1 MQKPVSAMPPQE
13 PENKCLGCL
22 FMKLETIPSQTQ
34 KPSQSTTTTPI
45 NLHLTIQF
53 NEQREQLL
61 EGRVKFGLKGGKLS
75 VKLKNGKISLS
86 SSHLSGSCKL
96 AIQQEQEQEDSENQ
110 SDREASMGKG
120 KLEEKIN
127 PSPKKTT
134 GRTDNV
140 QFTTCQTSIK
150 GSEVIPVWVFGV
162 EPSEPVLKGLL
173 KNALLATINVKAKPC
188 YVEAI
193 FHVLPQDVC
202 LTEAEGIWPQN
213 ISKKRRL
220 IIERAIVRHFFKRKL
235 MPYLSRQQLRYD

>member
-1 MQKPVSAMPPQE
+1 
-13 PENKCLGCL
+13 
-22 FMKLETIPSQTQ
+22 MKLEAIPSQSEKQ
-34 KPSQSTTTTPI
+34 SQSTTTQL

-53 NEQREQLL
+53 NEQQEQLL
-61 EGRVKFGLKGGKLS
+61 EGRIKFGLKGGKLS

-86 SSHLSGSCKL
+86 SNHLSSSYKL
-96 AIQQEQEQEDSENQ
+96 AIQQERQQEKSENQ
-110 SDREASMGKG
+110 SLDTSLSEG
-120 KLEEKIN
+120 KLEGKTN
-127 PSPKKTT
+127 PTPKNTI
-134 GRTDNV
+134 GRTDNI
-140 QFTTCQTSIK
+140 QFTTCQVTIK
-150 GSEVIPVWVFGV
+150 GSEEIPVWVIGV
-162 EPSEPVLKGLL
+162 ESTESVLKGLL

-202 LTEAEGIWPQN
+202 LSEAEGIWPQN

>member
-1 MQKPVSAMPPQE
+1 
-13 PENKCLGCL
+13 
-22 FMKLETIPSQTQ
+22 MKLEAIPSQSEKQ
-34 KPSQSTTTTPI
+34 SQSTTTQL

-53 NEQREQLL
+53 NEQQEQLL
-61 EGRVKFGLKGGKLS
+61 EGRIKFGLKGGKLS

-86 SSHLSGSCKL
+86 SNHLSGSYKL
-96 AIQQEQEQEDSENQ
+96 AIQQERQQEKSENQ
-110 SDREASMGKG
+110 SLDTSLSEG
-120 KLEEKIN
+120 KLEEKTN
-127 PSPKKTT
+127 PTPKNTI
-134 GRTDNV
+134 GRTDNI
-140 QFTTCQTSIK
+140 QFTTCQVTIK
-150 GSEVIPVWVFGV
+150 GSEEIPVWVIGV
-162 EPSEPVLKGLL
+162 ESTESVLKGLL

-202 LTEAEGIWPQN
+202 LSEAEGIWPQN

>member
-1 MQKPVSAMPPQE
+1 
-13 PENKCLGCL
+13 
-22 FMKLETIPSQTQ
+22 MKLEAIPSQSEKQ
-34 KPSQSTTTTPI
+34 SQSTTTQI

-53 NEQREQLL
+53 NEQQEQLL
-61 EGRVKFGLKGGKLS
+61 EGRIKFGLKGGKLS

-86 SSHLSGSCKL
+86 SNHLSGSYKL
-96 AIQQEQEQEDSENQ
+96 AIQQERQQEKSENQ
-110 SDREASMGKG
+110 SVDTSLSEG
-120 KLEEKIN
+120 KLEGKTN
-127 PSPKKTT
+127 PTPKNTT
-134 GRTDNV
+134 GRTDNI
-140 QFTTCQTSIK
+140 QFTTCQVTLK
-150 GSEVIPVWVFGV
+150 GSEEIPVWVIGV
-162 EPSEPVLKGLL
+162 ESTESVLKGLL

-202 LTEAEGIWPQN
+202 LSEAEGIWPQN

>member
-1 MQKPVSAMPPQE
+1 
-13 PENKCLGCL
+13 
-22 FMKLETIPSQTQ
+22 MKLEAIPSQSEKQ
-34 KPSQSTTTTPI
+34 SQSTTTQI

-53 NEQREQLL
+53 NEQQEQLL
-61 EGRVKFGLKGGKLS
+61 EGRIKFGLKGGKLS

-86 SSHLSGSCKL
+86 SKHLSGSYKL
-96 AIQQEQEQEDSENQ
+96 AIQQERQQEKSENQ
-110 SDREASMGKG
+110 SVDTSLSEG
-120 KLEEKIN
+120 KLEGKTN
-127 PSPKKTT
+127 PTPKNTT
-134 GRTDNV
+134 GRTDNI
-140 QFTTCQTSIK
+140 QFTTCQVTIK
-150 GSEVIPVWVFGV
+150 GSEEIPVWVIGV
-162 EPSEPVLKGLL
+162 ESTESVLKGLL

-202 LTEAEGIWPQN
+202 LSEAEGIWPQN

>member
-1 MQKPVSAMPPQE
+1 
-13 PENKCLGCL
+13 
-22 FMKLETIPSQTQ
+22 MKLEAIPSQSEKQ
-34 KPSQSTTTTPI
+34 SQSTTTQI

-53 NEQREQLL
+53 NEQQEQLL
-61 EGRVKFGLKGGKLS
+61 EGRIKFGLKGGKLS

-86 SSHLSGSCKL
+86 SNHLSGSYKL
-96 AIQQEQEQEDSENQ
+96 AIQQERQQEKSENQ
-110 SDREASMGKG
+110 SVDTSLSEG
-120 KLEEKIN
+120 KLEGKTN
-127 PSPKKTT
+127 PTPKNTT
-134 GRTDNV
+134 GRTDNI
-140 QFTTCQTSIK
+140 QFTTCQVTIK
-150 GSEVIPVWVFGV
+150 GSEEIPVWVIGV
-162 EPSEPVLKGLL
+162 ESTESVLKGLL

-202 LTEAEGIWPQN
+202 LSEAEGIWPQN

>member
-1 MQKPVSAMPPQE
+1 
-13 PENKCLGCL
+13 
-22 FMKLETIPSQTQ
+22 MKLEAIPSQSEKQ
-34 KPSQSTTTTPI
+34 SQSTTTQL

-53 NEQREQLL
+53 NEQQEQLL
-61 EGRVKFGLKGGKLS
+61 EGRIKFGLKGGKLS

-86 SSHLSGSCKL
+86 SNHLSGSYKL
-96 AIQQEQEQEDSENQ
+96 AIQQARQQEKSENQ
-110 SDREASMGKG
+110 SVDTSWSEA
-120 KLEEKIN
+120 KLEGKTN
-127 PSPKKTT
+127 PTPKNTT
-134 GRTDNV
+134 TRTDNI
-140 QFTTCQTSIK
+140 QFTTCQVTIK
-150 GSEVIPVWVFGV
+150 GSEEIPVWVIGV
-162 EPSEPVLKGLL
+162 ESTESVLKGLL

-202 LTEAEGIWPQN
+202 LSEAEGIWPQN

>member
-1 MQKPVSAMPPQE
+1 
-13 PENKCLGCL
+13 
-22 FMKLETIPSQTQ
+22 MKLEAIPSQSEKQ
-34 KPSQSTTTTPI
+34 SQSTTQI

-53 NEQREQLL
+53 NEQQEQLL
-61 EGRVKFGLKGGKLS
+61 EGRIKFGLKGGKLS

-86 SSHLSGSCKL
+86 SNHLSGSYKL
-96 AIQQEQEQEDSENQ
+96 AIQQERQQEKSENQ
-110 SDREASMGKG
+110 SVDTSLSEG
-120 KLEEKIN
+120 KLEGKTN
-127 PSPKKTT
+127 PTPKNTT
-134 GRTDNV
+134 GRTDNI
-140 QFTTCQTSIK
+140 QFTTCQVTLK
-150 GSEVIPVWVFGV
+150 GSEEIPVWVIGV
-162 EPSEPVLKGLL
+162 ESTESVLKGLL

-202 LTEAEGIWPQN
+202 LSEAEGIWPQN

>member
-1 MQKPVSAMPPQE
+1 MQKPVSATPPPE
-13 PENKCLGCL
+13 PENKCSGCL
-22 FMKLETIPSQTQ
+22 FMKLEAIPSQSEKQ
-34 KPSQSTTTTPI
+34 SQSTTTQI

-53 NEQREQLL
+53 NEQQEQLL
-61 EGRVKFGLKGGKLS
+61 EGRIKFGLKGGKLS

-86 SSHLSGSCKL
+86 SNHLSGSYKL
-96 AIQQEQEQEDSENQ
+96 AIQQERQQEKSENQ
-110 SDREASMGKG
+110 SVDTSLSEG
-120 KLEEKIN
+120 KLEGKTN
-127 PSPKKTT
+127 PTPKNTT
-134 GRTDNV
+134 GRTDNI
-140 QFTTCQTSIK
+140 QFTTCQVTLK
-150 GSEVIPVWVFGV
+150 GSEEIPVWVIGV
-162 EPSEPVLKGLL
+162 ESTESVLKGLL

-202 LTEAEGIWPQN
+202 LSEAEGIWPQN

>member
-1 MQKPVSAMPPQE
+1 
-13 PENKCLGCL
+13 
-22 FMKLETIPSQTQ
+22 MKLEAIPSQSEKQ
-34 KPSQSTTTTPI
+34 SQSTTTQI

-53 NEQREQLL
+53 NEQQEQLL
-61 EGRVKFGLKGGKLS
+61 EGRIKFGLKGGKLS

-86 SSHLSGSCKL
+86 SNHLSGSYKL
-96 AIQQEQEQEDSENQ
+96 AIQQERQQEKSENQ
-110 SDREASMGKG
+110 SLDTSLSEG
-120 KLEEKIN
+120 KLEGKTN
-127 PSPKKTT
+127 PTPKNTI
-134 GRTDNV
+134 GRTDNI
-140 QFTTCQTSIK
+140 QFTTCQVTIK
-150 GSEVIPVWVFGV
+150 GSEEIPVWVIGV
-162 EPSEPVLKGLL
+162 ESTESVLKGLL

-202 LTEAEGIWPQN
+202 LSEAEGIWPQN

>member
-1 MQKPVSAMPPQE
+1 
-13 PENKCLGCL
+13 
-22 FMKLETIPSQTQ
+22 MKLEAIPSQSEKQ
-34 KPSQSTTTTPI
+34 SQSTTTQI

-53 NEQREQLL
+53 NEQQEQLL
-61 EGRVKFGLKGGKLS
+61 EGRIKFGLKGGKLS

-86 SSHLSGSCKL
+86 SNHLSGSYKL
-96 AIQQEQEQEDSENQ
+96 AIQQERQQEKSENQ
-110 SDREASMGKG
+110 SLDTSLSEG
-120 KLEEKIN
+120 KLEEKTN
-127 PSPKKTT
+127 PTPKNTI
-134 GRTDNV
+134 GRTDNI
-140 QFTTCQTSIK
+140 QFTTCQVTIK
-150 GSEVIPVWVFGV
+150 GSEEIPVWVIGV
-162 EPSEPVLKGLL
+162 ESTESVLKGLL

-202 LTEAEGIWPQN
+202 LSEAEGIWPQN

>member
-1 MQKPVSAMPPQE
+1 
-13 PENKCLGCL
+13 
-22 FMKLETIPSQTQ
+22 MKLEAIPSQSEKQ
-34 KPSQSTTTTPI
+34 SQSTTTQI

-53 NEQREQLL
+53 NEQQEQLL
-61 EGRVKFGLKGGKLS
+61 EGRIKFGLKGGKLS

-86 SSHLSGSCKL
+86 SNHLSGSYKL
-96 AIQQEQEQEDSENQ
+96 AIQQERQQEKSENQ
-110 SDREASMGKG
+110 SVDTSLSEG
-120 KLEEKIN
+120 KLEGKTN
-127 PSPKKTT
+127 PTPKNTT
-134 GRTDNV
+134 GRTDNI
-140 QFTTCQTSIK
+140 QFTTCQVTMK
-150 GSEVIPVWVFGV
+150 GSEEIPVWVIGV
-162 EPSEPVLKGLL
+162 ESTESVLKGLL

-202 LTEAEGIWPQN
+202 LSEAEGIWPQN

>member
-1 MQKPVSAMPPQE
+1 
-13 PENKCLGCL
+13 
-22 FMKLETIPSQTQ
+22 MKLEARPSQLEKQ
-34 KPSQSTTTTPI
+34 SQSPTTTQI

-53 NEQREQLL
+53 NEQWEQLL

-86 SSHLSGSCKL
+86 SSPLSGFCKL
-96 AIQQEQEQEDSENQ
+96 AIEQERQQEDDESQ
-110 SDREASMGKG
+110 SDREASLGKG
-120 KLEEKIN
+120 KLEGKTN
-127 PSPKKTT
+127 PTSKKPI

-140 QFTTCQTSIK
+140 QFTTCQITIK
-150 GSEVIPVWVFGV
+150 GSEEIPVWVLAV
-162 EPSEPVLKGLL
+162 ESSEPVLKGLL

-193 FHVLPQDVC
+193 FHVLPQDIC

-220 IIERAIVRHFFKRKL
+220 IIERALVRHLFKRKL

>member
-1 MQKPVSAMPPQE
+1 
-13 PENKCLGCL
+13 
-22 FMKLETIPSQTQ
+22 MKLEAIASQSEKQ
-34 KPSQSTTTTPI
+34 SQSTTTQI

-53 NEQREQLL
+53 NEQQEQLL
-61 EGRVKFGLKGGKLS
+61 EGRIKFGLKGGKLS

-86 SSHLSGSCKL
+86 SNHLSGSYKL
-96 AIQQEQEQEDSENQ
+96 AIQQERQQEKSENQ
-110 SDREASMGKG
+110 SVDTSLSEG
-120 KLEEKIN
+120 KLEGKTN
-127 PSPKKTT
+127 PTPKNTT
-134 GRTDNV
+134 GRTDNI
-140 QFTTCQTSIK
+140 QFTTCQVTIK
-150 GSEVIPVWVFGV
+150 GSEEIPVWVIGV
-162 EPSEPVLKGLL
+162 ESTESVLKGLL

-202 LTEAEGIWPQN
+202 LSEAEGIWPQN

>member
-1 MQKPVSAMPPQE
+1 
-13 PENKCLGCL
+13 
-22 FMKLETIPSQTQ
+22 MKLEAIPSQSEKQ
-34 KPSQSTTTTPI
+34 SQSTTTQL

-53 NEQREQLL
+53 NEQQEQLL
-61 EGRVKFGLKGGKLS
+61 EGRIKFGLKGGKLS

-86 SSHLSGSCKL
+86 SNHLSGSYKL
-96 AIQQEQEQEDSENQ
+96 AIQQERQQEKSENQ
-110 SDREASMGKG
+110 SLDTSLSEG
-120 KLEEKIN
+120 KLEGKIN
-127 PSPKKTT
+127 PTPKNTT
-134 GRTDNV
+134 GRTDNI
-140 QFTTCQTSIK
+140 QFTTCQVTIK
-150 GSEVIPVWVFGV
+150 GSEEIPVWVIGV
-162 EPSEPVLKGLL
+162 ESTESVLKGLL

-202 LTEAEGIWPQN
+202 LSEAEGIWPQN

>member
-1 MQKPVSAMPPQE
+1 
-13 PENKCLGCL
+13 
-22 FMKLETIPSQTQ
+22 MKLEAIPSQSEKQ
-34 KPSQSTTTTPI
+34 SQSTTTQI

-53 NEQREQLL
+53 KEQQEQLL
-61 EGRVKFGLKGGKLS
+61 EGRIKFGLKGGKLS

-86 SSHLSGSCKL
+86 SNHLSGSYKL
-96 AIQQEQEQEDSENQ
+96 AIQQERQQEKSENQ
-110 SDREASMGKG
+110 SVDTSLSEG
-120 KLEEKIN
+120 KLEGKTN
-127 PSPKKTT
+127 PTPKNTT
-134 GRTDNV
+134 GRTDNI
-140 QFTTCQTSIK
+140 QFTTCQVTIK
-150 GSEVIPVWVFGV
+150 GSEEIPVWVIGV
-162 EPSEPVLKGLL
+162 ESTESVLKGLL

-202 LTEAEGIWPQN
+202 LSEAEGIWPQN

>member
-1 MQKPVSAMPPQE
+1 
-13 PENKCLGCL
+13 
-22 FMKLETIPSQTQ
+22 MKLEAIPSQSEKQ
-34 KPSQSTTTTPI
+34 SQSTTTQL

-53 NEQREQLL
+53 NEQQEQLL
-61 EGRVKFGLKGGKLS
+61 EGRIKFGLKGGKLS

-86 SSHLSGSCKL
+86 SNHLSGSYKL
-96 AIQQEQEQEDSENQ
+96 AIQQERQQEKSENQ
-110 SDREASMGKG
+110 SLDTSLSEG
-120 KLEEKIN
+120 KLEGKTN
-127 PSPKKTT
+127 PTPKNTI
-134 GRTDNV
+134 GRTDNI
-140 QFTTCQTSIK
+140 QFTTCQVTIK
-150 GSEVIPVWVFGV
+150 GSEEIPVWVIGV
-162 EPSEPVLKGLL
+162 ESTESVLKGLL

-202 LTEAEGIWPQN
+202 LSEAEGIWPQN

>member
-1 MQKPVSAMPPQE
+1 
-13 PENKCLGCL
+13 
-22 FMKLETIPSQTQ
+22 MKLEAIPSQREKQ
-34 KPSQSTTTTPI
+34 SQSTTTQV
-45 NLHLTIQF
+45 NLRLTIQF

-96 AIQQEQEQEDSENQ
+96 AIQQEQQQEDDENQ
-110 SDREASMGKG
+110 SDREASLGKG
-120 KLEEKIN
+120 KLAETTN
-127 PSPKKTT
+127 PNLKKTA
-134 GRTDNV
+134 GRIDNV
-140 QFTTCQTSIK
+140 QFTTCQISIK
-150 GSEVIPVWVFGV
+150 GSEGIPVWVFGV

-202 LTEAEGIWPQN
+202 LTEAEGLWPQN

>member
-1 MQKPVSAMPPQE
+1 
-13 PENKCLGCL
+13 
-22 FMKLETIPSQTQ
+22 MKLEAIPSQSEKQ
-34 KPSQSTTTTPI
+34 SQSTTTQL

-53 NEQREQLL
+53 NEQQEQLL
-61 EGRVKFGLKGGKLS
+61 EGRIKFGLKGGKLS

-86 SSHLSGSCKL
+86 SNHLSGSYKL
-96 AIQQEQEQEDSENQ
+96 AIQQERQQEKSENQ
-110 SDREASMGKG
+110 SLDTSLSEG
-120 KLEEKIN
+120 KLEGKTN
-127 PSPKKTT
+127 PTPKNTT
-134 GRTDNV
+134 GRTDNI
-140 QFTTCQTSIK
+140 QFTDCQVTIK
-150 GSEVIPVWVFGV
+150 GSEEIPVWVIGV
-162 EPSEPVLKGLL
+162 ESTESVLKGLL

-202 LTEAEGIWPQN
+202 LSEAEGIWPQN

>member
-1 MQKPVSAMPPQE
+1 V
-13 PENKCLGCL
+13 LRL
-22 FMKLETIPSQTQ
+22 LIHETGSDSESVRKAVTIYDTQ
-34 KPSQSTTTTPI
+34 I

-53 NEQREQLL
+53 NEQQEQLL
-61 EGRVKFGLKGGKLS
+61 EGRIKFGLKGGKLS

-86 SSHLSGSCKL
+86 SNHLSGSYKL
-96 AIQQEQEQEDSENQ
+96 AIQQERQQEKSENQ
-110 SDREASMGKG
+110 SVDTSLSEG
-120 KLEEKIN
+120 KLEGKTN
-127 PSPKKTT
+127 PTPKNTT
-134 GRTDNV
+134 GRTDNI
-140 QFTTCQTSIK
+140 QFTTCQVTLK
-150 GSEVIPVWVFGV
+150 GSEEIPVWVIGV
-162 EPSEPVLKGLL
+162 ESTESVLKGLL

-202 LTEAEGIWPQN
+202 LSEAEGIWPQN